1 MLLNRKSTATKRSVK
16 IGKVMGALVA
26 GCAASSLAL
35 AAQASSGE
43 IASAAPSTM
52 VLHYFQLQTSLNF
65 YNASDVLVHGY
76 PPLGGH
82 VREDDIDYVGDNTS
96 HAATWTASDHL
107 FCTVVKMP
115 PTGQCFGQFAVGG
128 SIIYADDFT
137 LPLGPGGSVVHVD
150 GGTGQFEGYTGTI
163 TETPIGK
170 TNDSDVVISLHK

>member
-1 MLLNRKSTATKRSVK
+1 MTLSDGSLILKCERRVTVQISTDGGTEMLLNRKSTATKRSVK

-82 VREDDIDYVGDNTS
+82 VREDDIDY
-96 HAATWTASDHL
+96 
-107 FCTVVKMP
+107 
-115 PTGQCFGQFAVGG
+115 
-128 SIIYADDFT
+128 
-137 LPLGPGGSVVHVD
+137 
-150 GGTGQFEGYTGTI
+150 
-163 TETPIGK
+163 
-170 TNDSDVVISLHK
+170 